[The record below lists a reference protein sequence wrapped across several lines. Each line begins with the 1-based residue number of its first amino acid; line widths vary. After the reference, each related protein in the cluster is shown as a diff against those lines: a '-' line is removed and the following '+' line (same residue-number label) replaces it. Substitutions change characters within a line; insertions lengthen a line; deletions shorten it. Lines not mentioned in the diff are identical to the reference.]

1 MNERWVC
8 RRCFTSNGG
17 DAGACSN
24 CGLARGSEVP
34 AGELRETAAAAPA
47 PLASR
52 WSWLLRFWWIGLVI
66 LVVVGGA
73 IFAARRDETG
83 QIVGAGDLQVFDLQ
97 PGDCFDLKD
106 PTEEEVVA
114 VEAKPCTEPHQY
126 EMFLI
131 TSLPDGEYPG
141 EAEFLGLLERECLSP
156 FAEFVGIGLEESRL
170 DIFWLTPTES
180 GWAAGDREM
189 RCAVFD
195 PFDEELTESMRG
207 SAR

>member
-8 RRCFTSNGG
+8 KRCFTANSG

-34 AGELRETAAAAPA
+34 AGEVAAPA
-47 PLASR
+47 ASAAPPGSR

-66 LVVVGGA
+66 VIALGGA
-73 IFAARRDETG
+73 LFAARRDEGG

-106 PTEEEVVA
+106 PTDEEVA
-114 VEAKPCTEPHQY
+114 DVEAKPCNEPHEF

-131 TSLPDGEYPG
+131 TTLPDGEYPDETTFVG
-141 EAEFLGLLERECLSP
+141 YLERECLP
-156 FAEFVGIGLEESRL
+156 AFAEYVGTSYEQSRL
-170 DIFWLTPTES
+170 DIYWLTPTEP
-180 GWAAGDREM
+180 GWGAGDREM
-189 RCAVFD
+189 QCAVFD
-195 PFDEELTESMRG
+195 PIDEELTESMRG
-207 SAR
+207 AER